1 VNERVDVSVIIVNW
15 NTCDLLRE
23 CLRSVYDSM
32 GELVFEVLVV
42 DNASTD
48 GSVEMVRSSFPQVR
62 LLANAK
68 NVGFARGNNQALAL
82 SRGHYALLLNSDA
95 LLLDG
100 ATQALVD
107 LADAKPQAGIVGA
120 QLLNVDGSFQASYTP
135 FPNLWREFLILSGVG
150 RMVYGRRYPS
160 RGPEEE
166 KGPQM
171 VDYVEGACMLVRRA
185 AVEKVGGLDEGY
197 FMYAEDVDW
206 CYAMQKRGWQVWYQ
220 PAAKVIHVGGGSSQ
234 NRRPQREAD
243 LYSSRVRFFS
253 KHYGPRAAAKLWAL
267 IYVSVMVKGMY
278 HWVLCKLSGGRHG
291 RVVVSTRDLG
301 AVLSRGGK

>member
-220 PAAKVIHVGGGSSQ
+220 PAAKVIHIGGGSSQ
-234 NRRPQREAD
+234 NRRPQRELD
-243 LYSSRVRFFS
+243 LYISRVRFFR
-253 KHYGPRAAAKLWAL
+253 KHYKAVATWLLKLQ
-267 IYVSVMVKGMY
+267 IYGLTAIK
-278 HWVLCKLSGGRHG
+278 
-291 RVVVSTRDLG
+291 VVVHGLLRFVSKGCCGRPVVSLRCLI
-301 AVLSRGGK
+301 AVLKKI